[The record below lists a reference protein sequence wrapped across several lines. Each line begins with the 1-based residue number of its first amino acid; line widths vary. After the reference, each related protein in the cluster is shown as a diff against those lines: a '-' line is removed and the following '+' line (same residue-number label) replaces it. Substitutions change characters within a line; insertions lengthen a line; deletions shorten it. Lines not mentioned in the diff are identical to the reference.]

1 MPGPKADSAVSMT
14 RTGHT
19 EGGKEPVRS
28 SLARWVFTPLA
39 GVLLSD
45 WLRLLKR
52 QGRSIPPRYWLR
64 TIFTTGMACGNSI
77 LAPWERYR
85 QSDKI
90 QTAVVRAPIFI
101 IGHHR
106 SGTTHLW
113 NLMATDSRLVY
124 PTVLQAVFPHTFLT
138 CEHAIHGMAARLTPS
153 KRPQDNVKLDPDS
166 PIEEERAIC
175 TSCFYSMQMFRHFPS
190 SVDDFKRFL
199 TMRDATPAER
209 VRWRQSIDRFARKLL
224 VRRGAEATLL
234 FKAPDHTGKIRLV
247 LEQFPDARFIHIH
260 RDPYKVYAS
269 TKQMEL
275 ATRSLYA
282 YQQLDKEMLDEF
294 ILWRYKTMYDAF
306 FEDLN
311 MIPQGQFV
319 EVAFTDLRNDPIGE
333 VTRVGREIGF
343 NGPELPALQGYVDS
357 IAGYKMNKRPPLPD
371 KVRQKVAKRWKRCF
385 DAWGYTV

>member
-1 MPGPKADSAVSMT
+1 MAQTG
-14 RTGHT
+14 RTEET
-19 EGGKEPVRS
+19 KEPIRS
-28 SLARWVFTPLA
+28 ALAQWVFTPLA
-39 GVLLSD
+39 GILLSD
-45 WLRLLKR
+45 WLRLLKQR
-52 QGRSIPPRYWLR
+52 GRSIPPRYWPR
-64 TIFTTGMACGNSI
+64 TLFTTAMACGNSV

-90 QTAVVRAPIFI
+90 EAAVVRAPIFI

-138 CEHAIHGMAARLTPS
+138 CEQAIHGMATRFTPS
-153 KRPQDNVKLDPDS
+153 KRPQDNVEFSPDS

-175 TSCFYSMQMFRHFPS
+175 TSCFYSMQMFRHFPG
-190 SVDDFKRFL
+190 SVDDFRRFL
-199 TMRDATPAER
+199 TMRKTTPAEQA
-209 VRWRQSIDRFARKLL
+209 RWRQSLDNFARKLL
-224 VRRGAEATLL
+224 VRRGGDATLL

-269 TKQMEL
+269 TQQMEI
-275 ATRSLYA
+275 ATQSLYA
-282 YQQLDKEMLDEF
+282 YQQLDKDTLDEY
-294 ILWRYKTMYDAF
+294 ILWRYKAMYDAF
-306 FEDLN
+306 FEDVP

-319 EVAFTDLRNDPIGE
+319 DVAFTDLRNDPIGE

-343 NGPELPALQGYVDS
+343 NGPELSALQGYVDS
-357 IAGYKMNKRPPLPD
+357 IAEYKMNKRPPLAD
-371 KVRQKVAKRWKRCF
+371 EVRQRVAKRWKRCF
-385 DAWGYTV
+385 DAWGYEV